1 MKITTH
7 KIIPKTLL
15 FGTIF
20 MFSISHCQ
28 SKSQN
33 NFTEVKKGFP
43 RKEKN
48 LRKWDAPVVAD
59 LDQDGYL
66 DLLINDH
73 GFGVQVCWNNKGE
86 FAKPLDIIM
95 GDLHGVSAGDFDRDG
110 FIEVIMSRGGGSGSN
125 ARNSKL
131 FKVINRE
138 FIAQPDFNPPLELM
152 RGRTV
157 KFADLNNDGSL
168 DLLNFA
174 FPDKQKQGDSENY
187 IYKNNGLGTLLLQN
201 KLPSSKGDGQ
211 KSLLTD
217 INNDNVL
224 DIILYGNASIKV
236 YQGTENFNFKEV
248 STKVLP
254 FLIERATSIV
264 EIDFDNDG
272 DLDLYISR
280 GEDFK
285 KEETF
290 YNKQTK
296 AFGFYT
302 KRGMFKIPDIQVGD
316 VLEIENLQTQWPYN
330 EALFLGE
337 TGYDYEFKG
346 ETHSGRNIRLTNS
359 NALGF
364 PDKMDFKHK
373 KGIYLGYVGNT
384 KWRLAGYLWSP
395 STGVI
400 HNVKDYKEKTYDKA
414 LHDILLENKKGLFKD
429 VTNERG
435 VYLKENTVTTT
446 VADFDNN
453 GFQDLMI
460 RKRGNLVFNN
470 KTILYLNKGI
480 DGFEN
485 YQDHNIVTKE
495 LGSIG
500 LAIET
505 IDYDKDGNQ
514 DIVIGDERGKWHL
527 FKNELDKAKTNN
539 YITITVGNSS
549 SNKATALGAL
559 VSIESCTGIQQ
570 KRIGSTG
577 ANYSLSF
584 NNQTHFGLGTCKK
597 TVIVKVKWSNG
608 EEQKKEINTFNT
620 NVFIGEQTKT
630 NLK

>member
-48 LRKWDAPVVAD
+48 LRKWDAPVVVD

-95 GDLHGVSAGDFDRDG
+95 GDLHGISAGDFDRDG

-337 TGYDYEFKG
+337 TGYNYEFKG

-500 LAIET
+500 LVIET

-514 DIVIGDERGKWHL
+514 DVVIGDERGKWHL

-584 NNQTHFGLGTCKK
+584 NNQIHFGLGTCKK